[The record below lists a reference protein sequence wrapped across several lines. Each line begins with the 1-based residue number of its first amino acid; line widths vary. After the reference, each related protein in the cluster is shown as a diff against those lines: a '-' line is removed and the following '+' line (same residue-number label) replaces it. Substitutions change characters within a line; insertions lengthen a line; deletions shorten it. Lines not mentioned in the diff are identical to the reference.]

1 MALCRSRRVCRMGFF
16 LLVDRS
22 NVYAVGPFHHRV
34 IKFREI
40 EKLVIHHSCDDSI
53 EEPLVRRAHTYH
65 TSHKVC
71 YEERSWQ
78 YMVLMN
84 GSLKAG

>member
-1 MALCRSRRVCRMGFF
+1 MGFF

-22 NVYAVGPFHHRV
+22 NVYAVGPFHDRV

-40 EKLVIHHSCDDSI
+40 EKLVIHHLCDDSI

-65 TSHKVC
+65 TSH
-71 YEERSWQ
+71 
-78 YMVLMN
+78 
-84 GSLKAG
+84 